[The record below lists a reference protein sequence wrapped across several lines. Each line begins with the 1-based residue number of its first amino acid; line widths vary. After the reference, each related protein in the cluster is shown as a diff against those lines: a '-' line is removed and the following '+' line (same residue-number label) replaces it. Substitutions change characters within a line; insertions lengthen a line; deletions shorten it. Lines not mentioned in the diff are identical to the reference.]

1 MCLCMHIFKAME
13 PFLPMKANV
22 KWQCVNRSKQSGAAL
37 GGVQWVSQSNWWL
50 LMLPPAKKAGDL
62 EYENKTQNQKI
73 IALKQRYQN
82 HRILDWGVDLP
93 LPNFPSISPMV
104 PPKVCSH
111 C

>member
-1 MCLCMHIFKAME
+1 MHIFKAME

-62 EYENKTQNQKI
+62 EYKNKTQNRKI
-73 IALKQRYQN
+73 SALK
-82 HRILDWGVDLP
+82 
-93 LPNFPSISPMV
+93 
-104 PPKVCSH
+104 
-111 C
+111 